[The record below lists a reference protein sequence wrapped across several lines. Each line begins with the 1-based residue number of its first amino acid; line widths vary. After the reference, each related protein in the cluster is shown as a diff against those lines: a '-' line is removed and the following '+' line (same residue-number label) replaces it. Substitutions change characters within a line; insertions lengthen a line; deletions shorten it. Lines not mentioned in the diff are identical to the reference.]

1 MEISIIILAK
11 NEGSNI
17 KACLDA
23 IFRQKIDYSYEV
35 ILIDSGSKDSTIDI
49 AKNYNVRIHEIPPRE
64 FRHGKTRNLGGELAK
79 GKYLVYLTADAL
91 PADENWLLGLINAIR
106 EVDDAAAS
114 YSRHIPKEGTSPM
127 ERWDINKVNPMRK
140 EVKRLTHPVSRIE
153 MRRLISFQD
162 ISSCIKKEAWEK
174 IKFNED
180 IIMSEDQDWAKRALQ
195 AGYSVVYEPASV
207 VMHSHNYTP
216 KEIFKRSFDEA
227 WSTSQILGW
236 PIFPNPFRE
245 LAVFFYHIGHD
256 FYSILTEDKK
266 KPEWLIKS
274 PAFRFMRRTGLFLGS
289 YHSCIPPRLKRI
301 FSYYMARQRD

>member
-11 NEGSNI
+11 NEGGNI
-17 KACLDA
+17 KTCLDA
-23 IFRQKIDYSYEV
+23 IFRQKIEYSYEV

-162 ISSCIKKEAWEK
+162 ISSCIKKEVWEK

-195 AGYSVVYEPASV
+195 AGYSIVYEPASV
-207 VMHSHNYTP
+207 VLHSHHYTP
-216 KEIFKRSFDEA
+216 CGVFKRSFDEA
-227 WSTSQILGW
+227 WSLSEILGR
-236 PIFPNPFRE
+236 PVFPNPFTG
-245 LAVFFYHIGHD
+245 FIIFIYHCMHD
-256 FYSILTEDKK
+256 FYSILSGNDRKL
-266 KPEWLIKS
+266 EWFFKA
-274 PAFRFMRRTGLFLGS
+274 PVFRFMRRTGLFIGS
-289 YHSCIPPRLKRI
+289 YYKFVPASAKRA
-301 FSYYMARQRD
+301 FSYYMAKQIE